1 MEKDKTDT
9 AEFFPF
15 LDFVLEIY
23 KEKIPGKGED
33 SYMCSVRDDMGMV
46 AVFDGLGGAG
56 ATTYKK
62 YRNKTGAYMAS
73 RVVSGVCK
81 KWFSEVENDV
91 DLLSTD
97 TLKERIKEQINF
109 CDQYADQPCTLS
121 GSMIKNFPTTMA
133 SAVCNGQTL
142 TCFWCGDSRCYVL
155 DSGGL
160 RQLTKDDA
168 RGNLD
173 AMQDVGGNSPM
184 SNVISA
190 SKDFP
195 IHCKQ
200 ITLPSPCI
208 VFAATDGCYA
218 YLPTPMNFEL
228 MLIETLQSSKSVADW
243 EAKITEYLQNKAG
256 DDFTLTGFSMGFD
269 TFDNL
274 RDSFSERRKYLS
286 EILNDI
292 EKRSEEE
299 KYEIWKT
306 FYKSEYEKYMK
317 EG

>member
-1 MEKDKTDT
+1 MEENKTD
-9 AEFFPF
+9 AADFPSS

-33 SYMCSVRDDMGMV
+33 SYMYSVRDDMGIA

-56 ATTYKK
+56 ATAYKK
-62 YRNKTGAYMAS
+62 YQNKTGAYMAS
-73 RVVSGVCK
+73 RIVSGVCRN
-81 KWFSEVENDV
+81 WFSEAENDEK
-91 DLLSTD
+91 LLSAE
-97 TLKERIKEQINF
+97 TLKERIKKYIEF
-109 CDQYADQPCTLS
+109 CNSFADQSSALS

-133 SAVCNGQTL
+133 ALVCNAETL
-142 TCFWCGDSRCYVL
+142 ICYWCGDSRCYIL

-168 RGNLD
+168 KGNLD

-195 IHCKQ
+195 IHCMQLAIPK
-200 ITLPSPCI
+200 PCV
-208 VFAATDGCYA
+208 VFAATDGCFA

-228 MLIETLQSSKSVADW
+228 MLIETLQNSDSAADW
-243 EAKITEYLQNKAG
+243 EVKITEYLQKEAG
-256 DDFTLTGFSMGFD
+256 DDFTLIGFSIGFD
-269 TFDNL
+269 TFENL
-274 RDSFSERRKYLS
+274 RDFFPYRRKYLS
-286 EILNDI
+286 KMLNNI
-292 EKRSEEE
+292 ENKSEEE
-299 KYEIWKT
+299 KYELWT
-306 FYKSEYEKYMK
+306 TLYKSEYEKYMK